1 MNHKKNE
8 IKNNKN
14 SSGQTAV
21 KDKHSP
27 AEHQKFLAAQK
38 ATSKVTSEK
47 PDKRDPVT
55 KK

>member
-1 MNHKKNE
+1 MNPKKNE
-8 IKNNKN
+8 SKSNKNNP
-14 SSGQTAV
+14 GQNAV
-21 KDKHSP
+21 KEKHSP

-38 ATSKVTSEK
+38 ANSKVTSEK